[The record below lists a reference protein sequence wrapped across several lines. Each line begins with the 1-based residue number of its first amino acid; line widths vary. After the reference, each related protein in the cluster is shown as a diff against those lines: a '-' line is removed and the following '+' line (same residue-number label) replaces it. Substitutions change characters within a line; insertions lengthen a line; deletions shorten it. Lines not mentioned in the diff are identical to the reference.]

1 MFRNLFKTLILLS
14 LFTLASCSNELDD
27 IPSNSASIPNSPS
40 FGIEYVDQHQAIES
54 FNNLMAGFETNK
66 TNTKALDSTI
76 YPDYYGGCY
85 INENNDLVVYIVGD
99 SIQSTSAIQTLSG
112 DNRTITKVGRY
123 SFNTLKEIMKTLEES
138 AANEPNMAGASLM
151 DMSNDIVVKLFDCSE
166 DKINEF
172 KTKIIDSP
180 AIIFEKQDKSISL
193 YSSIYPGATINCT
206 APFSLGYRVY
216 LNGEEGYITAA
227 HGVNLGQFIKIG
239 QTGKEQFAKCTGW
252 RWEGTLDAAFCTST
266 YIADYSKT
274 IAYTSLPLGNS
285 YGIIVAGNAI
295 YKSGYASQNTQG
307 YIISTSAFTSIEG
320 KVITDLI
327 SSNCYCTYGDSGGIT
342 YTSTYGFEGNPVGIV
357 HGGDGQTSYFV
368 KATNIDNYF
377 GCILDN

>member
-14 LFTLASCSNELDD
+14 LFMLASCSNELDD
-27 IPSNSASIPNSPS
+27 IPSNSQSFPNSPS
-40 FGIEYVDQHQAIES
+40 FGIEYVDQHQAVES
-54 FNNLMAGFETNK
+54 FKNLMAGFEANK

-151 DMSNDIVVKLFDCSE
+151 DMENNIVVKLFDCSE

-172 KTKIIDSP
+172 KTKVIDSP
-180 AIIFEKQDKSISL
+180 AIIFEKQDKPISL
-193 YSSIYPGATINCT
+193 YSSVYPGITINWA
-206 APFSLGYRVY
+206 APFSLGYRVDI
-216 LNGEEGYITAA
+216 NGEEGYITAA
-227 HGVNLGQFIKIG
+227 HAVELGQFIKIG
-239 QTGKEQFAKCTGW
+239 ETGKEQFAKCTGW
-252 RWEGTLDAAFCTST
+252 RWEGTLDAALCTST
-266 YIADYSKT
+266 YIADYSNI

-285 YGIIVAGNAI
+285 EGMVIAGNFM
-295 YKSGYASQNTQG
+295 YKSGYATKNTRG
-307 YIISTSAFTSIEG
+307 TIISTSSQTKIDQ

-327 SSNCYCTYGDSGGIT
+327 ATNCNCTYGDSGGIG
-342 YTSTYGFEGNPVGIV
+342 YTSTYGFEGNPIGIV
-357 HGGDGQTSYFV
+357 HGGDGQTAYFV
-368 KATNIDNYF
+368 KTTNINNYF
-377 GCILDN
+377 KCTMDN